1 MFPVQIVLLEY
12 NLRSKNGLDTW
23 KEIEILYDNLEMP
36 SSFKSINDFII
47 RPEVFIMS
55 KSGGSV

>member
-1 MFPVQIVLLEY
+1 VFPVQIVLLEY
-12 NLRSKNGLDTW
+12 NLRSRNSLETW

>member
-12 NLRSKNGLDTW
+12 NLRSRSGLETW

>member
-12 NLRSKNGLDTW
+12 NLRSRNGLETW